1 MRFALV
7 IDVPQGRI
15 DLKASSEQESSFG
28 ARLRQLRE
36 AAGLTQ
42 EELAGRAG
50 LTRNAVSALERG
62 ERRRPY
68 LHTVR
73 SLADALGLPEA
84 ERTALLASVPRR
96 GGDHVPPAITLEP
109 TLPVPSTPL
118 VGREQDL
125 EEVAGLLQRPDV
137 RLHTLTGTGGVGKT
151 RLAIQVARDVAG
163 LFPDGV
169 AFASLAPLGDATL
182 VLPTVVQVLGLREVR
197 GRTPG
202 EVLQAHLQEKKFLLI
217 LDNFEHVM
225 EAAPE
230 VAELSQYCSNLAI
243 LVTSRAP
250 LHIRGEQEYF
260 VQPLALPAS
269 TRSPEL
275 EEVVGSPSGRLFVE
289 RARAASPAFDL
300 TGANTT
306 AVASICW
313 RLAGIP
319 LALELAAAK
328 TRFLDPTTLLSR
340 LDRALS
346 TSWERDLPD
355 RQKTMRATLDWSHDL
370 LSEPEKA
377 LFRHLSVFVGGFML
391 EAAEVVGA
399 TGETGVE
406 DVLSLLGS
414 LVEQSLVTVKP
425 GADGEWRYGMLE
437 PVRQYALEKLKE
449 SGEAGQTRRRHTTFF
464 LRLAERARPELR
476 ASAQLHW
483 LKRLEEENGNLR
495 ATMSQA
501 LVESNTETATR
512 LGWALWTFWWL
523 RDHQQESHR
532 WIEALLKQD
541 IPPTVRP
548 RATQVAA
555 MTVYLQGDREGSAK
569 LLREALAL
577 SRRAGDTLCTAY
589 VWFWLGLEAVDRENF
604 KKATSCLEEA
614 LPLFRESG
622 EEAMLASVYDRLG
635 MVALRQGD
643 HDRASSMLEK
653 ALALAR
659 RSSDRLGTYTAL
671 YFLAQIA
678 LARGDYATATDM
690 LKEGVALAA
699 QVGPRGGLAYLL
711 EGLAAVALARGE
723 AEHSARLFGAA
734 EGLIQSIEAPVY
746 KRHRPKRSLQPLDH
760 VTAAASS
767 RLGEEAFETARAG
780 GRAMTFKQ
788 VVEYALEV
796 DEASPA

>member
-1 MRFALV
+1 MRFALLTN
-7 IDVPQGRI
+7 VPQRRI
-15 DLKASSEQESSFG
+15 DLKSSSGQESSFG

-42 EELAGRAG
+42 EELAGSAG

-73 SLADALGLPEA
+73 SLADALELPEA
-84 ERTALLASVPRR
+84 ERMALLASVPRR
-96 GGDHVPPAITLEP
+96 GGDHVPPAITLKS
-109 TLPVPSTPL
+109 TLPVPYTPL
-118 VGREQDL
+118 VGRKQDL
-125 EEVAGLLQRPDV
+125 EELTGLLQRPGV
-137 RLHTLTGTGGVGKT
+137 RLLTLTGTGGVGKS
-151 RLAIQVARDVAG
+151 RLAIQVARDVARH
-163 LFPDGV
+163 FPDGV
-169 AFASLAPLGDATL
+169 AFATLAPLVDASL
-182 VLPTVVQVLGLREVR
+182 VLPSVVQVLGLREVR
-197 GRTPG
+197 GRTPS
-202 EVLQAHLQEKKFLLI
+202 EVLQAHLQGKMFLLI

-250 LHIRGEQEYF
+250 LHIRGEQEYP

-289 RARAASPAFDL
+289 RARAASPAFEL

-355 RQKTMRATLDWSHDL
+355 RQKTMKATLDWSHDL

-377 LFRHLSVFVGGFML
+377 LFGQLSVFVGGFTL

-406 DVLSLLGS
+406 EVLGVLGS

-425 GADGEWRYGMLE
+425 GSGGEVRYGILE
-437 PVRQYALEKLKE
+437 PLRQYALEKLEE
-449 SGEAGQTRRRHTTFF
+449 SGEAGEMRLRHTSYF

-476 ASAQLHW
+476 ASAQLDW
-483 LKRLEEENGNLR
+483 LKRLEEENDNLR
-495 ATMSQA
+495 ATMSRA
-501 LVESNTETATR
+501 LADSDTETATR

-555 MTVYLQGDREGSAK
+555 MTAYLQGDREGSAK
-569 LLREALAL
+569 LLREALEL

-589 VWFWLGLEAVDRENF
+589 VWFWLGLEAVDREDF
-604 KKATSCLEEA
+604 EKATSCLKEA
-614 LPLFRESG
+614 LPLFRKSG

-635 MVALRQGD
+635 MMALRQGD
-643 HDRASSMLEK
+643 HERASSMLEK

-678 LARGDYATATDM
+678 LARGDHATATGM
-690 LKEGVALAA
+690 LKEAVALAA
-699 QVGPRGGLAYLL
+699 KVGPRGGLAYLL
-711 EGLAAVALARGE
+711 EGLAAVAEARGE

-734 EGLIQSIEAPVY
+734 EGLIQSIKAPVY
-746 KRHRPKRSLQPLDH
+746 KRHRPKRSLRPLDH
-760 VTAAASS
+760 TIAAVRS
-767 RLGEEAFETARAG
+767 RLGEGTFETARAE

-796 DEASPA
+796 DEA

>member
-1 MRFALV
+1 V
-7 IDVPQGRI
+7 TDVPQWRI

-68 LHTVR
+68 PHTVR
-73 SLADALGLPEA
+73 SLADALELPEA
-84 ERTALLASVPRR
+84 ERTALSASVPRR
-96 GGDHVPPAITLEP
+96 GGNHLPPAITLEP

-118 VGREQDL
+118 LGREQDL
-125 EEVAGLLQRPDV
+125 EDLTGLLQRSDV
-137 RLHTLTGTGGVGKT
+137 RLLTLTGTGGVGKT

-163 LFPDGV
+163 LFPDGA
-169 AFASLAPLGDATL
+169 AFATLSPLVDATL

-225 EAAPE
+225 EAVPE
-230 VAELSQYCSNLAI
+230 VAELSQFCSNLAI

-250 LHIRGEQEYF
+250 LHIRGEQEYP

-289 RARAASPAFDL
+289 RAQAISSAFEF

-328 TRFLDPTTLLSR
+328 TKFLDPTTLLSR

-370 LSEPEKA
+370 LSKPEQA
-377 LFRHLSVFVGGFML
+377 LFRHLSAFVGGFLL

-406 DVLSLLGS
+406 DVLGLLGR
-414 LVEQSLVTVKP
+414 LVEHSLVTVKP
-425 GADGEWRYGMLE
+425 GSGGEVRYGMLE

-449 SGEAGQTRRRHTTFF
+449 SGEAGETQWRHTTFY

-476 ASAQLHW
+476 ASAQLDW
-483 LKRLEEENGNLR
+483 LERLEEENGNLR

-501 LVESNTETATR
+501 LAESDTETATR

-523 RDHQQESHR
+523 RDHQLESHR

-548 RATQVAA
+548 RAIQIAA
-555 MTVYLQGDREGSAK
+555 MTVYLQGDHEESAK
-569 LLREALAL
+569 LLREALEL
-577 SRRAGDTLCTAY
+577 SRRAGDTLCTGY

-604 KKATSCLEEA
+604 KEATSCLEEA

-659 RSSDRLGTYTAL
+659 RSSDRLGTYSAL

-678 LARGDYATATDM
+678 LARGDYATATGM

-711 EGLAAVALARGE
+711 EGLAAAAQAQGE
-723 AEHSARLFGAA
+723 SEHSARLFGAA
-734 EGLIQSIEAPVY
+734 EWLIQSIETPVY
-746 KRHRPKRSLQPLDH
+746 KRHRPKRSLRPLDH
-760 VTAAASS
+760 IKAAARSQ
-767 RLGEEAFETARAG
+767 LGEATFEEVRAEG
-780 GRAMTFKQ
+780 WAMTFEQ
-788 VVEYALEV
+788 AVAYGIEGE
-796 DEASPA
+796 DASPA

>member
-1 MRFALV
+1 V
-7 IDVPQGRI
+7 TDVPQRRI

-36 AAGLTQ
+36 AAELTQ
-42 EELAGRAG
+42 EELARRAG

-68 LHTVR
+68 PHTVR
-73 SLADALGLPEA
+73 SLADALELPEA
-84 ERTALLASVPRR
+84 ERTALLAAVPRR

-109 TLPVPSTPL
+109 TLVVPSTPL
-118 VGREQDL
+118 LGREQDL
-125 EEVAGLLQRPDV
+125 EEVTGLLQRQNM
-137 RLHTLTGTGGVGKT
+137 RLLTLTGTGGVGKT

-169 AFASLAPLGDATL
+169 AFATLAPLVDATL

-225 EAAPE
+225 EAVPE
-230 VAELSQYCSNLAI
+230 VAELIQYCSNLAV

-250 LHIRGEQEYF
+250 LHIRGEQEYP

-289 RARAASPAFDL
+289 RARAASPAFEF

-328 TRFLDPTTLLSR
+328 TRFLDPATLLSR

-355 RQKTMRATLDWSHDL
+355 RQKTMRAALDWSHDL

-377 LFRHLSVFVGGFML
+377 LFRHLAVFVGGFKL

-399 TGETGVE
+399 TGVE

-414 LVEQSLVTVKP
+414 LVEQSLVTVKS
-425 GADGEWRYGMLE
+425 GADGEVRYGMLE
-437 PVRQYALEKLKE
+437 PVRQYALQKLEE
-449 SGEAGQTRRRHTTFF
+449 SGEAGETRRRHTSFF
-464 LRLAERARPELR
+464 MSLAERARPELR
-476 ASAQLHW
+476 ASSQLDW
-483 LKRLEEENGNLR
+483 LERLEEENGNLR

-501 LVESNTETATR
+501 LAESDTETATR

-532 WIEALLKQD
+532 WIEALLKQV
-541 IPPTVRP
+541 IPPTARP

-555 MTVYLQGDREGSAK
+555 MTVYLQGDRERSAK
-569 LLREALAL
+569 LLREALEL

-589 VWFWLGLEAVDRENF
+589 VWFWLGLEALDRENF
-604 KKATSCLEEA
+604 EVATSCLEEA

-622 EEAMLASVYDRLG
+622 EGAMLASVYDRLG

-643 HDRASSMLEK
+643 HDRASSRLER

-659 RSSDRLGTYTAL
+659 RSNDRLGTYTAL

-678 LARGDYATATDM
+678 LARGEYATATGM

-711 EGLAAVALARGE
+711 EGLAAVSHVRGE

-746 KRHRPKRSLQPLDH
+746 KRHRPKRSLRPLDH
-760 VTAAASS
+760 TTAAVRS
-767 RLGEEAFETARAG
+767 RLGEEAFETARAE

-788 VVEYALEV
+788 AVEYALEV